1 MLPFEKKKRCL
12 LVSFK
17 KEVPRRYAEESGRT
31 SVKDGGAGAGRG
43 SGGGG
48 GVHGQVDWGCQGGV
62 KGSGLAKSSAA
73 QLSPSWSL
81 LVTGTTCSHKPSGWT
96 GAFQGTM
103 GSENAPG
110 GLSVSP
116 VPPVRPPWLPALPC
130 PGPGSS
136 SSVLPT
142 GLASR
147 GHLEEW
153 VSGVKHSPTTASGLR
168 ATTDPRLLPPPP
180 PF

>member
-48 GVHGQVDWGCQGGV
+48 GVRGQVDWGCQGGV
-62 KGSGLAKSSAA
+62 KGLGLAKSSAA

-110 GLSVSP
+110 GCLSALYP
-116 VPPVRPPWLPALPC
+116 QCALHGRLPC
-130 PGPGSS
+130 PALAQAAAPLCFPRAS
-136 SSVLPT
+136 LPEDT
-142 GLASR
+142 
-147 GHLEEW
+147 
-153 VSGVKHSPTTASGLR
+153 
-168 ATTDPRLLPPPP
+168 
-180 PF
+180 